1 MYKLDSATSWPTSN
15 NTVSVGSA
23 LTFTITGLTTNTA
36 YDVQV
41 WAVNQ
46 FGEGPTDTYTIS
58 TSAVP
63 DCPTNVNVT
72 LDSTATEVDVT
83 WTAAVDHNNTITSY
97 TVYFL
102 QSDGTTYS
110 PVSGICTGTYTS
122 TQACNGV
129 SISTLMAATGNSI
142 GTAIQVKVT
151 ATNSD
156 GTSPLA
162 SCTASTPYTLNSE
175 QQPVYASAPTTS
187 VLNLAATPVSDSTIT
202 VSWTNLTL
210 AQMGY
215 SDITEYTILYYIY
228 SDASSPTS

>member
-1 MYKLDSATSWPTSN
+1 MYKLHSASSWPTSN
-15 NTVSVGSA
+15 STVSVGSA

-102 QSDGTTYS
+102 QSDNLHTVQSQEY
-110 PVSGICTGTYTS
+110 VQEH
-122 TQACNGV
+122 TQ
-129 SISTLMAATGNSI
+129 
-142 GTAIQVKVT
+142 
-151 ATNSD
+151 
-156 GTSPLA
+156 
-162 SCTASTPYTLNSE
+162 
-175 QQPVYASAPTTS
+175 
-187 VLNLAATPVSDSTIT
+187 VLKLVMEFQS
-202 VSWTNLTL
+202 
-210 AQMGY
+210 QH
-215 SDITEYTILYYIY
+215 
-228 SDASSPTS
+228 